1 MPNKTPNE
9 TPSPP
14 QSAPPN
20 RPPNLA
26 FYRTAQAV
34 LRGLGCIWWRVH
46 AEGMER
52 IPATG
57 PVIFAST
64 HESFLDPPIVGAYV
78 KRHIWYMARR
88 SLFFSG
94 KERSRFRT
102 WVGSLC
108 GMIEVDRDGTGL
120 GALRGAETKLR
131 EGNAVLIFPEG
142 TRSEGGEV
150 QEFRAGVGL
159 LAKRTGAQVVP
170 VSLDGTRRV
179 WPRGAKVPSLRA
191 GPVRLIYGAPVT
203 YGEASD
209 AKEVSADI
217 RRRIL
222 ELRLGSVAPV
232 AT

>member
-1 MPNKTPNE
+1 MPNLT
-9 TPSPP
+9 
-14 QSAPPN
+14 
-20 RPPNLA
+20 
-26 FYRTAQAV
+26 FYRTTQAF
-34 LRGLGCIWWRVH
+34 LRGLGRVWWRVR

-78 KRHIWYMARR
+78 RRHIWFMARR

-108 GMIEVDRDGTGL
+108 GIIEVDRDGTGL
-120 GALRGAETKLR
+120 GALRGAEEKLR
-131 EGNAVLIFPEG
+131 EGGAVLIFPEG
-142 TRSEGGEV
+142 TRSEDGSV

-159 LAKRTGAQVVP
+159 LAKRTGAKVVP

-179 WPRGAKVPSLRA
+179 WPRGKKLPSLRA
-191 GPVRLIYGAPVT
+191 GPVRLIYGDPVA
-203 YGEASD
+203 YGETSEPKDVAED
-209 AKEVSADI
+209 L

-222 ELRLGSVAPV
+222 ELRLSPGPSVAP
-232 AT
+232 